1 MLTMNDFTTVTC
13 QVHRLR
19 KQLQAQDRK
28 HEERIG
34 EIKVLLRD
42 VLKDQIIAHLSTH
55 VHDMIREG
63 VARIVKER
71 VAAEVPQDY
80 PFLPCRCT
88 DPLHSAVATESNT
101 TTVERAGARA
111 QAANR
116 TCETQPIQFVRVTML
131 AAGFT
136 VSDIRYL

>member
-1 MLTMNDFTTVTC
+1 MNSFTTIYL

-55 VHDMIREG
+55 VHEMIREG
-63 VARIVKER
+63 VAKIVKER
-71 VAAEVPQDY
+71 VANEV
-80 PFLPCRCT
+80 
-88 DPLHSAVATESNT
+88 SV
-101 TTVERAGARA
+101 
-111 QAANR
+111 
-116 TCETQPIQFVRVTML
+116 
-131 AAGFT
+131 
-136 VSDIRYL
+136 